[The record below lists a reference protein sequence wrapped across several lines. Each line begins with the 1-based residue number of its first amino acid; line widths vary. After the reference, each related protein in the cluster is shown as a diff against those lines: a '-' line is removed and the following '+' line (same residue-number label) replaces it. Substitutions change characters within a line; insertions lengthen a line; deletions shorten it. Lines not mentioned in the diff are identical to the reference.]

1 MGLSK
6 KRKQQLSYITAR
18 SLESRKQRKV
28 DNENQREKEFLR
40 RLREEED
47 YWDEYE
53 DNLESCFDESDDNES
68 SPDESS
74 SDEEGGVI
82 EENRKEEGVHEG
94 LGDNEGGV
102 QVEIKER
109 TFEPEWKSD
118 ADDYLRGV
126 RGSGSSRTNR
136 REKQRKKELEK
147 SASHSRSIVDM
158 FSAQHERNK
167 LHHSVPHSDSAM
179 FPKKSTDKVVKKLET
194 KSELQGRAVHD
205 LGELLRL
212 KTQ

>member
-53 DNLESCFDESDDNES
+53 HNLESSSDESDDNES

-74 SDEEGGVI
+74 SDEEEGVI
-82 EENRKEEGVHEG
+82 GENRKEEGVHEG

-102 QVEIKER
+102 QLEIEER
-109 TFEPEWKSD
+109 TFEPKWNSD
-118 ADDYLRGV
+118 AGDYLRGV
-126 RGSGSSRTNR
+126 RGCGSSRTNK
-136 REKQRKKELEK
+136 REKRCKKELEK
-147 SASHSRSIVDM
+147 SASHSQSIVDM

-167 LHHSVPHSDSAM
+167 SHHSAPHSDSAVS
-179 FPKKSTDKVVKKLET
+179 PENSTDKVIKKLET
-194 KSELQGRAVHD
+194 KFDLQSQAVHD
-205 LGELLRL
+205 LGELLHP

>member
-53 DNLESCFDESDDNES
+53 DNLESSSDESDDNES

-74 SDEEGGVI
+74 SDEEEGVI
-82 EENRKEEGVHEG
+82 GENRKEEGVHEG

-102 QVEIKER
+102 QLEIEER
-109 TFEPEWKSD
+109 TFEPKWTSD
-118 ADDYLRGV
+118 AGDYLRGV
-126 RGSGSSRTNR
+126 RGCGSSRTNK
-136 REKQRKKELEK
+136 REKRRKKELENPPLI
-147 SASHSRSIVDM
+147 HGYVFGSI
-158 FSAQHERNK
+158 
-167 LHHSVPHSDSAM
+167 
-179 FPKKSTDKVVKKLET
+179 
-194 KSELQGRAVHD
+194 
-205 LGELLRL
+205 
-212 KTQ
+212 

>member
-53 DNLESCFDESDDNES
+53 ENLESSSNKSDDNES
-68 SPDESS
+68 SPDKSS
-74 SDEEGGVI
+74 SNKEEGVI
-82 EENRKEEGVHEG
+82 GENRKEEGVHEG

-102 QVEIKER
+102 QLEIEEY
-109 TFEPEWKSD
+109 TFEPNWKSD

-126 RGSGSSRTNR
+126 RGCGSLRTNKC
-136 REKQRKKELEK
+136 EKRRKK
-147 SASHSRSIVDM
+147 S
-158 FSAQHERNK
+158 
-167 LHHSVPHSDSAM
+167 
-179 FPKKSTDKVVKKLET
+179 
-194 KSELQGRAVHD
+194 
-205 LGELLRL
+205 
-212 KTQ
+212 